1 MSSAAFKPRA
11 DLVPS
16 SALDQN
22 FRTEDL
28 PLAADHVNYEIPPE
42 TGQRKYPGSTA
53 LSSRSTTNVRGIR
66 LGRPRKRR
74 EKL

>member
-16 SALDQN
+16 SALGQN

-28 PLAADHVNYEIPPE
+28 PLAADHVNHEIPPE
-42 TGQRKYPGSTA
+42 TGQRKIPGIH
-53 LSSRSTTNVRGIR
+53 SSLKSVDRQYEGN
-66 LGRPRKRR
+66 
-74 EKL
+74 